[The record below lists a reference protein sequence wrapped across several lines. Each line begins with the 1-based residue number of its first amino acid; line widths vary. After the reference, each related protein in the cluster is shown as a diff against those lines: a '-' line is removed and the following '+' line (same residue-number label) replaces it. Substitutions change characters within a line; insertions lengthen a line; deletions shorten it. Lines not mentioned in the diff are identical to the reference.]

1 PKWIEAGVAAVV
13 PKDPSSFDLS
23 LLMEHA
29 SAKLAPYKRPKQ
41 FFIVEGLPKNAS
53 GKVLKTELRRTLVG
67 D

>member
-1 PKWIEAGVAAVV
+1 
-13 PKDPSSFDLS
+13 
-23 LLMEHA
+23 MEHA